1 MHGRKVK
8 KWFLTMKLIMLLILA
23 GLMQISAKVYS
34 QTTKFNF
41 RAVNKQVAEVLKE
54 IEETS
59 DFRFFYIRE
68 QVDVERKVTV
78 RANGASVE
86 QILEELF
93 AGQGVS
99 YKVLKDNLVLL
110 GPNENIKDIES
121 VSSQQIS
128 VSGKVTDSSNQPL
141 PGVTVI
147 VKGTTIGTV
156 TNDEGKYSI
165 PQVSD
170 NSSLQFSFIGM
181 KTQEVAIAGENVINI
196 TMTEEAIGL
205 DEVVAIGYGTQ
216 KKNDL
221 TGAISTVEQ
230 DRFNK
235 GIVISPE
242 QLLQGKYQG

>member
-1 MHGRKVK
+1 MYAFLHGRKVK

-93 AGQGVS
+93 AGQG
-99 YKVLKDNLVLL
+99 
-110 GPNENIKDIES
+110 G
-121 VSSQQIS
+121 SSMAS
-128 VSGKVTDSSNQPL
+128 
-141 PGVTVI
+141 
-147 VKGTTIGTV
+147 
-156 TNDEGKYSI
+156 
-165 PQVSD
+165 
-170 NSSLQFSFIGM
+170 
-181 KTQEVAIAGENVINI
+181 
-196 TMTEEAIGL
+196 
-205 DEVVAIGYGTQ
+205 
-216 KKNDL
+216 
-221 TGAISTVEQ
+221 
-230 DRFNK
+230 RWWC
-235 GIVISPE
+235 
-242 QLLQGKYQG
+242 